1 MRESTFVGRRGDRWR
16 RCETLLAAVD
26 RGGPRALHGAELREF
41 GLTYR
46 AVGADLSAARARD
59 YSPELQAYLNR
70 LVARGY
76 VAVRAA
82 ETRGGGARVVAFFTT
97 VFPREFRRSFRTIA
111 AVTAITIVA
120 AIVSY
125 AVVAHRPGDVY
136 ALLPAQIVPT
146 IVKSLHDSNFAVDP
160 ANAPAMQSEIVTN
173 NVKVAIIAFAGGIT
187 LGFLTFSI
195 VVFNGLMVGAL
206 GAMFAARGFG
216 ADYWATIAPHGCIEL
231 LAIQVAGAGGFLVA
245 RGVIAPG
252 RMRRSEAIA
261 AYTKR
266 ASVLILGVAGM
277 LVVAG
282 TIEAFFTPLR
292 TSIPER
298 LAFGACTLVAL
309 IAYFGFAGR
318 GAREG
323 AAAR

>member
-1 MRESTFVGRRGDRWR
+1 MRESSFVARRSDRWR
-16 RCETLLAAVD
+16 RCETLLGAID
-26 RGGPRALHGAELREF
+26 RRGPRALRGPELREF

-76 VAVRAA
+76 VAVRTA
-82 ETRGGGARVVAFFTT
+82 ERGGGARVVAFFTT
-97 VFPREFRRSFRTIA
+97 VFPREFRRSFGTIA
-111 AVTAITIVA
+111 AVSALTIVA
-120 AIVSY
+120 AIIAY
-125 AVVAHRPGDVY
+125 AIVAHRPSDVY

-187 LGFLTFSI
+187 LGLLTCSI
-195 VVFNGLMVGAL
+195 IVFNGLMVGAL
-206 GAMFAARGFG
+206 GAMFAAHGFG

-231 LAIQVAGAGGFLVA
+231 LAIQVAGAGGFLLA

-252 RMRRSEAIA
+252 RMRRSDAVA

-266 ASVLILGVAGM
+266 ASVLVLGVAGM

-318 GAREG
+318 GAPDG
-323 AAAR
+323 AEAR